1 MLIDCDPA
9 IGVRNRDVDDALAVL
24 MVLASPTTRLEG
36 ITINF
41 GNVATDVGVGVATD
55 LLERIGA
62 DIPLLPGASSRA
74 ERGNGSAA
82 VDFLIDTVRASPGE
96 ISLLTLAPLT
106 NVATAMSL
114 DPTFAANLRELV
126 VMGGSLNFKPFCWVG
141 EFNFHLDGASAAQV
155 MAAPVPKTLITMDV
169 CSQVVFRPAQ
179 LAQLRSRE
187 GAMAR
192 YLSESI
198 DPWLRLNR
206 RVFFRA
212 GGFFPW
218 DAVAAA
224 RLLDASLF
232 DRRDTRVSVRPRGLR
247 SGQLSLSDQAHSLSS
262 AASPLVDVPTT
273 LNADGFMTAFM
284 DALLSFC

>member
-24 MVLASPTTRLEG
+24 MVLASPTARLEG

-41 GNVATDVGVGVATD
+41 GNVATDVGVGVAAD
-55 LLERIGA
+55 LLQRLGV
-62 DIPLLPGASSRA
+62 DVPLVPGASSRA
-74 ERGNGSAA
+74 ERGIGSPA
-82 VDFLIDTVRASPGE
+82 VDFLIETVRASPGE

-126 VMGGSLNFKPFCWVG
+126 VMGGSLGFKPFSWVG
-141 EFNFHLDGASAAQV
+141 ELNFHLDGAAAAQV

-169 CSQVVFRPAQ
+169 CSQAVFRPAQ
-179 LAQLRSRE
+179 LAQLRTRE

-192 YLSESI
+192 YLIESI
-198 DPWLRLNR
+198 EPWLRLNR

-218 DAVAAA
+218 DVVAAA
-224 RLLDASLF
+224 RLLDPSLF
-232 DRRDTRVSVRPRGLR
+232 NSRGTRVSVRPHGLR
-247 SGQLSLSDQAHSLSS
+247 SGQLSVADPGHPSS
-262 AASPLVDVPTT
+262 AAASPQVDVPTT
-273 LNADGFMTAFM
+273 LDADRFMMAFM
-284 DALLSFC
+284 DSLLSFC